1 MLSYKNVSI
10 AEQKNGKIYKLSTIS
25 DFELDNNYK
34 SKQSFEF
41 DNPFLICISTNSF
54 SGYIAYIKDYLIV
67 TNEKINASIFSEII
81 IDDKTYIKFYTKK

>member
-1 MLSYKNVSI
+1 MFQLRNR
-10 AEQKNGKIYKLSTIS
+10 KNGQFINYQSIS

-54 SGYIAYIKDYLIV
+54 SGYITYIKDYLIV
-67 TNEKINASIFSEII
+67 TNETINASIFSEII
-81 IDDKTYIKFYTKK
+81 IDDKTYIKFYTKNNGIF

>member
-1 MLSYKNVSI
+1 MFQLRNRKM
-10 AEQKNGKIYKLSTIS
+10 GKFINYQSIS

-54 SGYIAYIKDYLIV
+54 SGYITYIKDYLIV

-81 IDDKTYIKFYTKK
+81 IDDKTYIKILYEKNGIF

>member
-1 MLSYKNVSI
+1 MFQLRNR
-10 AEQKNGKIYKLSTIS
+10 KNGKIYKLSTIS

-54 SGYIAYIKDYLIV
+54 SGYITYIKDYLIV

-81 IDDKTYIKFYTKK
+81 IDDKTYIKILYEKNGIF